1 MNNEDFKIIEL
12 PNGTWAVSWPEWK
25 PVRDM
30 VTALKLFDMV
40 RTVNTSVEVGF
51 GIELVSTKE
60 TKDFEIMWVKD
71 YMLQNEQTEYYA
83 DWLTTMY
90 NVVGVVF
97 FEESEARALKY
108 ELDKKLTWH
117 ILRREQLD

>member
-1 MNNEDFKIIEL
+1 MTGDNFKIIEL

-25 PVRDM
+25 PVKDM
-30 VTALKLFDMV
+30 VTAMKLFDLV
-40 RTVNTSVEVGF
+40 RKVNTGMEVGF
-51 GIELVSTKE
+51 GIELVSTK
-60 TKDFEIMWVKD
+60 TTNDFEIMWVKD

-90 NVVGVVF
+90 NVMGVVF
-97 FEESEARALKY
+97 FKESEARALKY
-108 ELDKKLTWH
+108 ELEKKLTWY